1 MNDKPSK
8 TTGRARRSTAG
19 AECYERYVA
28 ALGDGPPYDELSPR
42 EQAAWDAV
50 ADAINNE
57 SAPA

>member
-1 MNDKPSK
+1 MK
-8 TTGRARRSTAG
+8 TTGR
-19 AECYERYVA
+19 ECYERFVA

-57 SAPA
+57 PALA